1 MSILTICKL
10 LTNSAKHYSLIPN
23 ILTNSKLLTIC
34 KLLTISAKLF
44 LLVPEYIQHKFSYV
58 LRRKL
63 AFSKTQNRVF
73 LEKEAKYRI
82 MKSRNTFDIN
92 FCTYFEG
99 SWLLKRFRL
108 LTISKLLTICKLL
121 TISEKT
127 HSLILNY
134 SLIP

>member
-10 LTNSAKHYSLIPN
+10 LTNSGKHYSLIPN

-34 KLLTISAKLF
+34 KLLTISAKHF

-63 AFSKTQNRVF
+63 AFSKNT
-73 LEKEAKYRI
+73 
-82 MKSRNTFDIN
+82 KSSFSR
-92 FCTYFEG
+92 EG
-99 SWLLKRFRL
+99 SEIQNYEIPEYVRHKFLYVFWRKLAPQRFRL